1 MISFKG
7 DWKNFGD
14 ITKESTSSSSF
25 VLSSQFVDSK
35 MSVNEMLDDT
45 SVERSECLVNFF
57 YWSVKTLCGMFKDVF
72 ADQKKKHELSIS
84 QTFIAKG

>member
-7 DWKNFGD
+7 DWKNFGG
-14 ITKESTSSSSF
+14 ITKESTSSSFF

-35 MSVNEMLDDT
+35 MRVNEMLDDT

-57 YWSVKTLCGMFKDVF
+57 Y
-72 ADQKKKHELSIS
+72 
-84 QTFIAKG
+84 